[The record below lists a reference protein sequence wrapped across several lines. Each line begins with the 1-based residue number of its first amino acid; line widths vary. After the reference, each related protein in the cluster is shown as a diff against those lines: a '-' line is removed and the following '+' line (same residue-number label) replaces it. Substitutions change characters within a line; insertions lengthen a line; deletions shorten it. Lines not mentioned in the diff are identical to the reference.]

1 MSKLKRFL
9 KSDNARYIG
18 IGLLVLFFSLKA
30 FDGGNDIN
38 VYLHASRA
46 LWYGNDIYSGNP
58 YNDYLYSP
66 LFAILLWPI
75 AFLPW
80 EVSRVVWALFNLF
93 IIFRLWKIFSA
104 VLDHLKIHKFR
115 RRWHVV
121 MILASAGF
129 IIHNLNLGQIT
140 VLILWMTL
148 EGILLI
154 VRDNKPWRGAA
165 LLALGISI
173 KIIPLIALGYLFL
186 KGKFRSIFYT
196 ILWTVLAFTLPVL
209 FLGIEYNNELL
220 GDWSNKINPTGE
232 RYVFE
237 NNNGCQSLNAVLPA
251 FFYEFPADENIVEEQ
266 RPYERQIAQIPYS
279 TLVVVLNVL
288 RILLLLSVLLVV
300 CFWNS
305 GNLPFNTYW
314 QLAYLML
321 VSLIVF
327 PHQMKYSM
335 LYFIPAVGYLLA
347 YYFYKRENRV
357 VFSTR
362 EWIVLSVAGFQVLIM
377 TISGRDI
384 IGETAVDF
392 LDYFHFMGLSNISF
406 VAYLLLLNP
415 QRLES
420 KLTISSYA

>member
-1 MSKLKRFL
+1 M
-9 KSDNARYIG
+9 ACGHYIG
-18 IGLLVLFFSLKA
+18 FS
-30 FDGGNDIN
+30 
-38 VYLHASRA
+38 R
-46 LWYGNDIYSGNP
+46 IYNTQSQPGT
-58 YNDYLYSP
+58 
-66 LFAILLWPI
+66 F
-75 AFLPW
+75 
-80 EVSRVVWALFNLF
+80 
-93 IIFRLWKIFSA
+93 
-104 VLDHLKIHKFR
+104 
-115 RRWHVV
+115 
-121 MILASAGF
+121 
-129 IIHNLNLGQIT
+129 T
-140 VLILWMTL
+140 VLILWITL

-154 VRDNKPWRGAA
+154 VKDAKSWRGAA

-196 ILWTVLAFTLPVL
+196 LLLTALAFVLPVL
-209 FLGIEYNNELL
+209 FLGIDYNNELL
-220 GDWSNKINPTGE
+220 GKWRDKVNPTGE

-266 RPYERQIAQIPYS
+266 RPYERQIAQIPYD

-347 YYFYKRENRV
+347 YYFYKREEKA
-357 VFSTR
+357 VFSSR
-362 EWIVLSVAGFQVLIM
+362 EKIVLSMAGFQVLVM
-377 TISGRDI
+377 TISGRDT
-384 IGETAVDF
+384 IGGTAVDF

-406 VAYLLLLNP
+406 VGYLLLLNP
-415 QRLES
+415 KRLVV
-420 KLTISSYA
+420 